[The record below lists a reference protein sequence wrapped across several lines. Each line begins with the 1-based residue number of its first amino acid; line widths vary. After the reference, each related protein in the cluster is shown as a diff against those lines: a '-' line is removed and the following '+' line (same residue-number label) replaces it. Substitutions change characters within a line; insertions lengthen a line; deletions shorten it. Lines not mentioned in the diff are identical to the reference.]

1 MLTANSIHIG
11 PILADP
17 VGSTE
22 LLLEGLLNTEDHT
35 VLQAVPPDVKLAP
48 R

>member
-1 MLTANSIHIG
+1 MLTANSIHIR

-17 VGSTE
+17 VGCTV
-22 LLLEGLLNTEDHT
+22 LLLEGLLNTEGHT
-35 VLQAVPPDVKLAP
+35 VLQAVPPDGKLAP